1 VNDDRDLPEEW
12 SEHDETLADQTVEG
26 LPPEAARRWLLEQ
39 RFVHGLLR
47 AMNTDAGTR
56 EARVDAILDGIAV
69 RRRVP
74 ALLSMAAA
82 LLLLAVGWV
91 VFGRG
96 QELPK
101 AEACVSRAIEHLQKP
116 LDRRFH
122 GSVRG
127 KLPFRDHFDFTL
139 TARSGMRFLI
149 DGDLA
154 KIGCDGTTLWLLP
167 ALPPG
172 MKPFHVPLAQ
182 RETLLARLGD
192 VLDLGYLD
200 VEALLQRLSKTF
212 ELKVEGREAGANGL
226 GTQVR
231 MLATPLPGQQGE
243 RIESMSILF
252 DEADGMVTR
261 LEIHARPHAGALVTT
276 VLEYVGTVELPADA
290 YQVPQVPH

>member
-1 VNDDRDLPEEW
+1 VNDDRDPPEEW

-56 EARVDAILDGIAV
+56 EARVDAILDGIQV

-82 LLLLAVGWV
+82 LLLLAVGWA

-96 QELPK
+96 QELPR

-122 GSVRG
+122 GNVRSRG
-127 KLPFRDHFDFTL
+127 LMSFRDHFDFTL
-139 TARSGMRFLI
+139 TARPGMRFLI

-154 KIGCDGTTLWLLP
+154 KIGCDGTELWILF
-167 ALPPG
+167 ALPQG

-182 RETLLARLGD
+182 RETLLARMGD

-200 VEALLQRLSKTF
+200 VEALLQRLPKTF
-212 ELKVEGREAGANGL
+212 DLKVEGREAGANGL

-231 MLATPLPGQQGE
+231 MLATRLPGEQGE
-243 RIESMSILF
+243 RIESIAILF

-261 LEIHARPHAGALVTT
+261 LEIHAKPHPGATVTT
-276 VLEYVGTVELPADA
+276 VLEYVGTVELPPNA
-290 YQVPQVPH
+290 YQVPH